1 VPQRASIALLRL
13 LRALA
18 LLGLLATVPVWTAPV
33 ASWHVEVDAPPD
45 LKKLLES
52 ELDAVR
58 WSQRTDLTPQQVEQL
73 FDAAPAQA
81 RALAET
87 EGLFEARVREERG
100 VRDGRPLLRLIV
112 QPGEPTRISAVHVRI
127 EGAVTSDPQGQARV
141 DRAQRAFGLEPGA
154 VFRQVDWTAAK
165 ERVVRNLAAKRY
177 AAARIVESRA
187 QIDPAARTAVLDLTV
202 DSGPTITMGGVRV
215 TGLSRYPEK
224 LVQTLNPIPP
234 GALYDEEALL
244 RYQRRLTESGHFAS
258 ALVTVNPDPARPTD
272 TLVLVRVVES
282 EARRVEL
289 GVGYSTDRGPR
300 AQASYTDN
308 NTLDRAWR
316 FNTTVEV
323 DGLTQEGRA
332 GLTFPRQADGW
343 RWLVG
348 GQVKHENIQDQDVLN
363 WSVTGG
369 HLYAVEE
376 YESQQ
381 SVQYLTERT
390 RLADG
395 TRDTS
400 DALFFNQRWLWN
412 TLDDPINPR
421 RGSTFQIQ
429 VGGAAEALLS
439 TQTFGRVHLRANHLQ
454 RLNPSLTLQ
463 LRGEAGAVL
472 AQTRKDIPS
481 EYLFR
486 TGGDTSIRGFAYES
500 LGVEEGGAVVG
511 GRYLA
516 VGSVELIAWFTPE
529 WGVAGFLDGGNAWDD
544 ISRFDPVY
552 GIGSGV
558 RWRSPLGNLNLDLA
572 WPEGRGQGRIH
583 FSVGIIFR

>member
-1 VPQRASIALLRL
+1 VAQRVPIALLRL
-13 LRALA
+13 LRVLA
-18 LLGLLATVPVWTAPV
+18 LLGLLVPLPARPAPLP
-33 ASWHVEVDAPPD
+33 SWYVEVEAPPD

-58 WSQRTDLTPQQVEQL
+58 WSKRTDLNAQQIEQL

-87 EGLFEARVREERG
+87 EGLFEATVRPERG
-100 VRDGRPLLRLIV
+100 VREGRPLLRLVV
-112 QPGEPTRISAVHVRI
+112 QPGAPTRVSEVHVRI
-127 EGAVTSDPQGQARV
+127 EGAVTTDPQGQVRIERAR
-141 DRAQRAFGLEPGA
+141 RAFGLEPGA
-154 VFRQVDWTAAK
+154 MFRQDDWTAAK
-165 ERVVRNLAAKRY
+165 ERVVRSLAAKRY

-187 QIDPAARTAVLDLTV
+187 QIDPAARTAVLDVRV
-202 DSGPTITMGGVRV
+202 DSGPTVTLGRARV

-224 LVQTLNPIPP
+224 LVQNLNPITP

-258 ALVTVNPDPARPTD
+258 ALVTVNPDAAKPTD
-272 TLVLVRVVES
+272 TPILVRVVES
-282 EARRVEL
+282 QARRVEL

-308 NTLDRAWR
+308 NALDRAWR
-316 FNTTVEV
+316 FNAAVEV
-323 DGLTQEGRA
+323 DGLTQEARA
-332 GLTFPRQADGW
+332 GLAFPRQDDGW
-343 RWLVG
+343 RWLLG
-348 GQVKHENIQDQDVLN
+348 GQVKHENIQDQEVFN
-363 WSVTGG
+363 WSTTLG

-381 SVQYLTERT
+381 SVQYLSEHT

-395 TRDTS
+395 TTDTS

-412 TLDDPINPR
+412 TLDDPVNPR

-454 RLNPSLTLQ
+454 RLNSSLTLQ

-472 AQTRKDIPS
+472 AETRKDIPS

-486 TGGDTSIRGFAYES
+486 TGGDTSIRGYAFES
-500 LGVEEGGAVVG
+500 LGVQEGGAVVG

-516 VGSVELIAWFTPE
+516 VGSAELIAWYTRE
-529 WGVAGFLDGGNAWDD
+529 WGIAGFIDGGNAWDD
-544 ISRFDPVY
+544 SSRFDPVY
-552 GIGSGV
+552 GIGGGV

-583 FSVGIIFR
+583 FSVGIILR